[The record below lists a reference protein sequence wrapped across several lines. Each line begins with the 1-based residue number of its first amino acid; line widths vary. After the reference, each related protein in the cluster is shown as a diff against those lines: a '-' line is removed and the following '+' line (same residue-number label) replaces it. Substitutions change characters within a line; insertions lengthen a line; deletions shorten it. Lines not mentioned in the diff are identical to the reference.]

1 MFVTSFKRAEDLANA
16 METRGYVIGAK
27 RTKLD
32 LLKLHVID
40 YISLF
45 VFALLL
51 AGVIVGRIYL

>member
-1 MFVTSFKRAEDLANA
+1 